1 MSGRIV
7 IGVDGSAG
15 ADAAL
20 RWATAEASLRN
31 ADLEV
36 VHAEFARRVFL
47 DVYRDLERAE
57 ENLLETRVRLAREL
71 APDIKVLA
79 TLCDPPAAEA
89 LLRAAQGAD
98 LLVVGSRALGPVEGF
113 TVGSVS
119 TECARRARC
128 PVVIVRPDREAAGGN
143 HPTGVPSGPSEETAG
158 S

>member
-20 RWATAEASLRN
+20 RWAAAEASLRD

-47 DVYRDLERAE
+47 DAYDDLERAE
-57 ENLLETRVRLAREL
+57 EDLLETRVRLARGL
-71 APDIKVLA
+71 APDIKVLT

-98 LLVVGSRALGPVEGF
+98 LLVVGSRTLRPIEGF

-119 TECARRARC
+119 AECARRARC
-128 PVVIVRPDREAAGGN
+128 PVVIVRPDRETASGD
-143 HPTGVPSGPSEETAG
+143 HPTGTPTGPGEETAG
-158 S
+158 G